1 MADGLVN
8 RFASADVKPL
18 ELLYIDR
25 DCCMDKTK
33 ELFEAWVH
41 LIIRLNIYHF
51 MQRITTGCSTESHQ
65 LHLMF
70 MGRLSQCIF
79 QWDNEDLE
87 RLKQAKRKELEGQRI
102 KDPGEPDVISRITSR
117 ELALHCRRTTRTAN
131 EIFSLITTLIEML
144 DGEQGRDTLGVP
156 LFNHTRIWEEW
167 DKAKVHVPCILDP
180 PGVKLYSEVGTLTKG
195 GVELKV
201 YRCARGSTSLESFH
215 LHINRFIPGKLSY
228 FLCVCAGGRKS
239 ADLFFYVQA
248 TQPMTYTSKHISWKV

>member
-1 MADGLVN
+1 
-8 RFASADVKPL
+8 
-18 ELLYIDR
+18 
-25 DCCMDKTK
+25 
-33 ELFEAWVH
+33 
-41 LIIRLNIYHF
+41 
-51 MQRITTGCSTESHQ
+51 
-65 LHLMF
+65 

-87 RLKQAKRKELEGQRI
+87 RLKQVKRKELEGQGM

-117 ELALHCRRTTRTAN
+117 ELALHCRTTRTAN